1 MQNEILGR
9 VVFASQY
16 ALETSNGRETWIDA
30 INRVEAM
37 HQRKF
42 KEFDISDEITKAFDL
57 VRDQRCV
64 PSQRSVQ
71 FGGVAIEK
79 NNMRIYNCTY
89 SPCDRP
95 RFFF

>member
-16 ALETSNGRETWIDA
+16 ALETSKGRETWIDA

-42 KEFDISDEITKAFDL
+42 ADLEISDEITNAFDL
-57 VRDQRCV
+57 QGYRWICK
-64 PSQRSVQ
+64 P
-71 FGGVAIEK
+71 
-79 NNMRIYNCTY
+79 
-89 SPCDRP
+89 
-95 RFFF
+95 